1 MKFVEENLGTIA
13 MVALIA
19 FVTVVGIC
27 VIAGNI
33 KMALIAFVVALF
45 CGTVSNAVAYEEA
58 LVEYYYDEEEE
69 ELD

>member
-13 MVALIA
+13 MGALIA

-27 VIAGNI
+27 LIAGNI
-33 KMALIAFVVALF
+33 KMALIAFGFALF
-45 CGTVSNAVAYEEA
+45 CGAVSNAVAYEEA
-58 LVEYYYDEEEE
+58 LVEYYYEEEE